1 MPIIVQK
8 FGGTSVADSQKIL
21 AAARK
26 AIRAQQQGNQVVMVV
41 SAMGHQTDHLV
52 DLAGQITDRPNARE
66 MDMLLSTGEQVS
78 VALMAMAIQSLGSKA
93 VSLTGAQIGI
103 RTDSTHTKARI
114 HSISTDRMRQ
124 LLDEGNIVIAAGF
137 QGIDENFNITTLGRG
152 GSDTTA
158 VALAA
163 VLRAAACEIY
173 TDVDGVYTTDPRQ
186 LPEAR
191 RMKRISYDEMLELA
205 SLGAGVMHSRSIE
218 FAKKFNVPIHVRSSF
233 SDVPGTMIV
242 SIPESLKQPVSGA
255 ALAKDEARITIEGV
269 PDRPG
274 VSHAIFARIAKRNIA
289 VDMIVQNVGAEG
301 KADISFTVP
310 RGDVPATME
319 AAQEAATEIGA
330 ARVSHD
336 DDVAKISVVGLG
348 MARQTGVAQKMFNA
362 LGEAG
367 VNIETITTSEIK
379 ISVLVARDQALA
391 ALRAVHSAF
400 GLQAEPTN
408 GKLDDT
414 GAHPAESSALD
425 VVRQLQGMEDLT
437 IDEISLDEA
446 QARVSIDAIP
456 DRPGTAAAL
465 FHEVAGAGIFVD
477 MIVQSYSRAG
487 KANLTFTVPEAD
499 LARSTAIAEKVA
511 KQFGC
516 GAVNSSLKIDKI
528 SVQGIGMRSH
538 AGVAMGLFQSLS
550 QAGINVD
557 LMSTSEVR
565 VNVLVDSAAG
575 QKALACLRKTF
586 GANDVGG
593 TR

>member
-1 MPIIVQK
+1 MPIVVQK

-26 AIRAQQQGNQVVMVV
+26 AIRTQQQGNQVVMVV

-52 DLAGQITDRPNARE
+52 DLAAQITDRPSARE

-78 VALMAMAIQSLGSKA
+78 VALMAMAIHSLGSKA

-114 HSISTDRMRQ
+114 HSISTERMSQ

-137 QGIDENFNITTLGRG
+137 QGTDENFNITTLGRG

-163 VLRAAACEIY
+163 VLRASCEIY

-205 SLGAGVMHSRSIE
+205 SLGAAVMHSRSIE

-242 SIPESLKQPVSGA
+242 AEPESANQAVCGA
-255 ALAKDEARITIEGV
+255 ALVKDEARITIEGV

-274 VSHAIFARIAKRNIA
+274 VSHAIFSRLAKRNIA
-289 VDMIVQNVGAEG
+289 VDMIVQNVGAAG

-310 RGDVPATME
+310 RGDVPSTME
-319 AAQEAATEIGA
+319 VAREAATELGA
-330 ARVSHD
+330 AGVSHD
-336 DDVAKISVVGLG
+336 DDVAKLSVVGLG
-348 MARQTGVAQKMFNA
+348 MARQTGVAQKMFQA

-379 ISVLVARDQALA
+379 ISVLISREQATA
-391 ALRAVHSAF
+391 ALRAVHAAF
-400 GLQAEPTN
+400 GLDKEPTN
-408 GKLDDT
+408 GKPGES
-414 GAHPAESSALD
+414 GAHPTASTALEI
-425 VVRQLQGMEDLT
+425 VRQLQGMEDLT
-437 IDEISLDEA
+437 IDEITLDEK
-446 QARVSIDAIP
+446 QARVSITAVP

-465 FHEVAGAGIFVD
+465 FNEVAKAGIFVD
-477 MIVQSYSRAG
+477 MIVQAYSRAG

-499 LARSTAIAEKVA
+499 LQRSAAIAEKVA
-511 KQFGC
+511 KEFGC
-516 GAVNSSLKIDKI
+516 GDVASSPAIDKI

-538 AGVAMGLFQSLS
+538 SGVAMGLFRALS
-550 QAGINVD
+550 DASINVD

-565 VNVLVDSAAG
+565 VNVLVDGNAG
-575 QKALACLRKTF
+575 QKAQACLQKTF
-586 GANDVGG
+586 GKQ
-593 TR
+593 

>member
-1 MPIIVQK
+1 MPVVVQK

-21 AAARK
+21 NAARK
-26 AIRAQQQGNQVVMVV
+26 AIRTQQQGNQVVMVV

-78 VALMAMAIQSLGSKA
+78 VALVAMAIQSLGSKA

-103 RTDSTHTKARI
+103 KTDSTHTKARI

-163 VLRAAACEIY
+163 VLNGACEIY

-191 RMKRISYDEMLELA
+191 RVKRISYDEMLELA
-205 SLGAGVMHSRSIE
+205 SLGAAVMHSRSIE

-242 SIPESLKQPVSGA
+242 ADPESTKQAVCGA
-255 ALAKDEARITIEGV
+255 ALVKDEARITIEGV

-274 VSHAIFARIAKRNIA
+274 VSHAIFSRLAKRHIA
-289 VDMIVQNVGAEG
+289 VDMIVQNVGAGG

-310 RGDVPATME
+310 RDDVPATLE
-319 AAQEAATEIGA
+319 AAREAVAELGA
-330 ARVSHD
+330 AGVSHD
-336 DDVAKISVVGLG
+336 DDVSKLSVVGLG
-348 MARQTGVAQKMFNA
+348 MARQTGVAQKMFQA

-379 ISVLVARDQALA
+379 ISVLVARPQAA
-391 ALRAVHSAF
+391 TALRAVHAAF
-400 GLQAEPTN
+400 GLDKEPPSSGVGDSGT
-408 GKLDDT
+408 L
-414 GAHPAESSALD
+414 APASALD
-425 VVRQLQGMEDLT
+425 IVRELQGMEDLT
-437 IDEISLDEA
+437 IDEIDLDEK
-446 QARVSIDAIP
+446 QARISIDAIP
-456 DRPGTAAAL
+456 DKPGTAAAL
-465 FHEVAGAGIFVD
+465 FKAIAAAGIFVD
-477 MIVQSYSRAG
+477 MIVQSYSKAG

-499 LARSTAIAEKVA
+499 LDRSAAIAEKVA
-511 KQFGC
+511 KEAGC
-516 GAVNSSLKIDKI
+516 GGVTGSPKIDKI

-538 AGVAMGLFQSLS
+538 SGVALGLFRSLS
-550 QAGINVD
+550 EAGINVD

-565 VNVLVDSAAG
+565 VNVLVDGAAG
-575 QKALACLRKTF
+575 QRALACLKKTF
-586 GANDVGG
+586 GHE
-593 TR
+593 